1 MFMKILVE
9 PLSIKHINNLNN
21 KNIGGFIVGID
32 KFSIFQSLK
41 LDVEEIKNIKT
52 NKELYI
58 LLNKPIHN
66 SELDELKSIL
76 IKLSKL
82 SISGV
87 LFEDISVYKINK
99 DLNLNL
105 NLIWAS
111 NHLPTN
117 SVSCNYWNKKG
128 CSGAVLSTELMYTD
142 FIDIKKNTDMNI
154 FVYLYGYVP
163 IFESSRTLI
172 SNYLEHIKKESNS
185 KKYFIH
191 ERISNKYYPI
201 YEEYGNTFITEDI
214 LNGINVVNILNENNI
229 DYIILNSLMHEE
241 DIFNNVV
248 DEYIEAVNGKE
259 FDKKDVFTGFLFK
272 ESIFKV
278 KK

>member
-1 MFMKILVE
+1 MKILVE
-9 PLSIKHINNLNN
+9 PLSIEHMNNLE
-21 KNIGGFIVGID
+21 KKDIGGFIIGIN

-41 LDVEEIKNIKT
+41 VDVDEINDIKT

-58 LLNKPIHN
+58 FINKPIHN
-66 SELDELKSIL
+66 NELDELKKIL
-76 IKLSKL
+76 VKISKL
-82 SISGV
+82 NVSGV
-87 LFEDISVYKINK
+87 LFEDISIYKINK

-117 SVSCNYWNKKG
+117 SVTCNYWNKKG
-128 CSGAVLSTELMYTD
+128 CSGALLSTELMYTD
-142 FIDIKKNTDMNI
+142 FIDIKKNTNMNI
-154 FVYLYGYVP
+154 FTYLYGYVP

-185 KKYFIH
+185 NKYFIH
-191 ERISNKYYPI
+191 EKISDKYYPI
-201 YEEYGNTFITEDI
+201 YEEYNNTFITEDI
-214 LNGINVVNILNENNI
+214 LNGINVVNELNKNKI
-229 DYIILNSLMHEE
+229 DYIILNSLMHTEFE
-241 DIFNNVV
+241 FNKVV
-248 DEYIEAVNGKE
+248 DEYIEAVNGKV